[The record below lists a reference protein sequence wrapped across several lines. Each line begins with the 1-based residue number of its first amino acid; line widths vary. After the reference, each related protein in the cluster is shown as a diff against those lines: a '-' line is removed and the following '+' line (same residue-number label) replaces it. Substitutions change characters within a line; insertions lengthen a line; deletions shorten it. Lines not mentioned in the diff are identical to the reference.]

1 MSKFRI
7 PQYRYFKYAKWPHAV
22 LTIQQRSEY
31 VDVLFWL
38 KINLK
43 ESQYRINYVKDQHQ
57 MFPNA
62 ITQVGYHFKDST
74 DLLAM
79 KLKFNIVEIPF

>member
-1 MSKFRI
+1 MSKFIRI

-22 LTIQQRSEY
+22 IVIQDRSQF
-31 VDVLFWL
+31 VAIAFWL
-38 KINLK
+38 KLNLK
-43 ESQYRINYVKDQHQ
+43 ESQYRVNYVRTEHH

-62 ITQVGYHFKDST
+62 ATQVGYHFKDSG

-79 KLKFNIVEIPF
+79 KLKFKLHEVA